1 LTDDLTVH
9 NISLNEIINNKS
21 TMLLSMTGYGTAS
34 AEYKGKTI
42 SAELKSV
49 NGKFADVNVRLPF
62 AYRDKETE
70 IRNELAKKFER
81 GKIELYVSVNG
92 SSKAGSAI
100 NHETFES
107 YLKTLKALEKK
118 FKLPPTDYMRAILSF
133 PETTKQT
140 EVVADEKDWTAV
152 SKVLEKAE
160 KAFENFR
167 RREGEEL
174 EKDFAQRINMIL
186 KLLVET
192 EPLGEQRETK
202 LREKINSGLNE
213 WIASEKIDRNRM
225 EQEMIFYIERMDF
238 TEEKTRLKSHCDYF
252 MQTMAEK
259 ISNGKKLSFIT
270 QEIGREINTIGS
282 KANDAEIQKIVVR
295 MKDELEKIRE
305 QLMNVL

>member
-1 LTDDLTVH
+1 
-9 NISLNEIINNKS
+9 
-21 TMLLSMTGYGTAS
+21 MLLSMTGYGTAS
-34 AEYKGKTI
+34 AEYKGKTV

-70 IRNELAKKFER
+70 IRNEFAKKYER
-81 GKIELYVSVNG
+81 GKIELYVSV
-92 SSKAGSAI
+92 AGTAKTVSAI
-100 NHETFES
+100 NHNTFES

-140 EVVADEKDWTAV
+140 EVAADEKEWSTV
-152 SKVLEKAE
+152 SKVIEKAK
-160 KAFENFR
+160 KAFEDFR
-167 RREGEEL
+167 SREGELL
-174 EKDFAQRINMIL
+174 ENDFMFRINTIL

-192 EPLGEQRETK
+192 EPLAAKRETY
-202 LREKINSGLNE
+202 LRNKINAGLNE
-213 WIASEKIDRNRM
+213 WIASEKIDRNRL

-238 TEEKTRLKSHCDYF
+238 TEEKIRLKEHCDYF
-252 MQTMAEK
+252 LLTMAEN

-270 QEIGREINTIGS
+270 QEIGREINTIGA
-282 KANDAEIQKIVVR
+282 KANDAGIQKIVVQ